1 MTIDELNT
9 IAADN
14 GLVLTAEPLALIAR
28 YAELLKEWNGKINL
42 ISRKDEENI
51 LERHVLHS
59 LTLLMQGPWR
69 GADGVQRVLDVG
81 TGGGLPGIPYSIVRP
96 MDTVTLLDSIQK
108 KITACQAM
116 IAELG
121 LDHTNALTSRSEDY
135 ARANPHAKFDVI
147 LTRAVAPLSDL
158 LRWTSRLRAP
168 QAVLFALKGGDL
180 NEEIELARKN
190 ILVQTVQAYPL
201 RLEGYDGFE
210 KDKKQIVRVAFR

>member
-1 MTIDELNT
+1 MTIDELGKV
-9 IAADN
+9 AEQN
-14 GLVLTAEPLALIAR
+14 GLILSVKELAQLGR

-59 LTLLMQGPWR
+59 LTLLMLGPWSTQDL
-69 GADGVQRVLDVG
+69 GSRVLDVG
-81 TGGGLPGIPYSIVRP
+81 TGGGLPGIPFAIARP
-96 MDTVTLLDSIQK
+96 NDTITLLDSIQK

-121 LDHTNALTSRSEDY
+121 LNHTNAVAMRSEDF
-135 ARANPHAKFDVI
+135 ARSNPHGKFDVI

-210 KDKKQIVRVAFR
+210 KDQKQIVRVDFR